1 MPPVWMWAHPSATF
15 FSIILL
21 AAKKPRQMIIVDA
34 AQCEGKRP
42 GEVFEIDIDEI
53 NPKKDQ

>member
-1 MPPVWMWAHPSATF
+1 VGT
-15 FSIILL
+15 SIRDFLFDLLL

-34 AQCEGKRP
+34 AQQDGKRP
-42 GEVFEIDIDEI
+42 GEVFEISIDEI